1 MKLSKKFYCELC
13 GICIPTSEK
22 EDFSDDTSTN
32 PFLIDFK
39 CENCVKIVTSYTV
52 PNQFSNNFSN
62 NLHSL
67 PKKTVFFHLNEDV
80 INDDSR
86 FNDPLR
92 YSNKNVLIIGCGS
105 VKRSMVLMSLKKFKF
120 KRLVNL
126 IRKQTWT
133 NDFFDDIIYAEHE
146 DIEKKDETLKIIKD
160 YMNQNDFIF
169 DAIFTFDD
177 YSVLLT
183 SYITT
188 QLGYPGIPFDVCES
202 IKDKHKFREL
212 SFELGITH
220 PNFNFLTSNNR
231 KDHLEKI
238 EIFLEEIGNFNED
251 EQEKLKDKYL
261 YALTKINGS
270 LVVKNS
276 CGSGKDFVRK
286 CYKLDDYR
294 RCLYDSI
301 RSSST
306 MDLVVEEY
314 YDGHEIDVDI
324 LVQNNECVFM
334 GISDNFAAQEPY
346 FFERG
351 GVTPSLELDHDEQ
364 TIIRQLVN
372 EWIKRLNIQNACLH
386 FEARCRPKSL
396 YKPEFFTSDLKYL
409 MPIEINLRL
418 GGAEVYT
425 MNLSAYGVNLF
436 LENLDMALGIPLD
449 KETLKFKQENPRF
462 NCISYDYHPAKN
474 VLIKDIQLN
483 MKQLQE
489 NMNLVEVALFR
500 TVGDTLGIKDYV
512 GWLTIKSHKNA
523 TIQELLQ
530 LQEKLM
536 ELIKFN
542 YIDII

>member
-13 GICIPTSEK
+13 GICVPTVEK
-22 EDFSDDTSTN
+22 SDFSDDLNTN
-32 PFLIDFK
+32 PFEIDFK
-39 CENCVKIVTSYTV
+39 CENCVKIVTSYRTI
-52 PNQFSNNFSN
+52 NENSNDSTN

-67 PKKTVFFHLNEDV
+67 PKKTVFFHLNED
-80 INDDSR
+80 IIDDDSR
-86 FNDPLR
+86 FNDLLR
-92 YSNKNVLIIGCGS
+92 YSHKNVLIIGCGS

-126 IRKQTWT
+126 IRKQSWT
-133 NDFFDDIIYAEHE
+133 NDFFDDIIYSEHE
-146 DIEKKDETLKIIKD
+146 DIEKKEETLKIIEN
-160 YMNQNDFIF
+160 YMNENDCIF

-188 QLGYPGIPFDVCES
+188 QLGYPGIPYDICKS

-212 SFELGITH
+212 SFQLGITC
-220 PNFNFLTSNNR
+220 PNFNFLTHNYR

-238 EIFLEEIGNFNED
+238 EIFLEEIGNFNEA
-251 EQEKLKDKYL
+251 EQAKLKEKFL

-270 LVVKNS
+270 FVVKNS
-276 CGSGKDFVRK
+276 YGSGKDFVRK
-286 CYKLDDYR
+286 CNKLDDYR

-314 YDGHEIDVDI
+314 YDGHEIDIDI

-334 GISDNFAAQEPY
+334 GISDNFAAQEPF

-351 GVTPSLELDHDEQ
+351 GVTPSLELDSDEQ
-364 TIIRQLVN
+364 ELIRKLVY
-372 EWIKRLNIQNACLH
+372 EWIKKLNIQNACLH
-386 FEARCRPKSL
+386 FEAKCRPKSL
-396 YKPEFFTSDLKYL
+396 YRQDRFTPDKFL

-436 LENLDMALGIPLD
+436 LENLDIALSIKLD
-449 KETLKFKQENPRF
+449 KERLYFRQENPRF

-483 MKQLQE
+483 MKQIQE
-489 NMNLVEVALFR
+489 NMNLIEIAIFR
-500 TVGDTLGIKDYV
+500 TVGDLLGIKDYV
-512 GWLTIKSHKNA
+512 GWITVKSHKNA
-523 TIQELLQ
+523 SIQELIQ
-530 LQEKLM
+530 LKEKIM
-536 ELIKFN
+536 ELIKFD
-542 YIDII
+542 YIEII